1 MILTI
6 VLSVI
11 FCFIIFVYLVWR
23 SAMAEFHL
31 YDKLAENPDSIYLTR
46 HIRDAGNIK

>member
-1 MILTI
+1 MLII

-23 SAMAEFHL
+23 SAMNEFHL
-31 YDKLAENPDSIYLTR
+31 YDKLAENPKSVHLAR